1 MLRGILNSR
10 ISYSS
15 GNDEFVTGSQSSI
28 PKYRTLKALR
38 WFNAAHRA
46 GPSHF
51 AVMGLANGSP
61 SRDLSRFDP
70 LAFAFGRRCPSDN
83 VLALLSSNQ
92 FALGQTAWVIEI
104 EDTTTLF
111 APFPRVD
118 GKRVYP
124 RL

>member
-70 LAFAFGRRCPSDN
+70 LAFASVADVLLTTCWLFFRVTNSLSGRP
-83 VLALLSSNQ
+83 
-92 FALGQTAWVIEI
+92 LG
-104 EDTTTLF
+104 
-111 APFPRVD
+111 
-118 GKRVYP
+118 
-124 RL
+124 